1 MLCQNHPQFVDE
13 DEKNVLHQWDY
24 NKTQYTLIL
33 IISSCYVKII
43 KKKIITLCGTKSWTF
58 KEMIYYVKC
67 SWLRINYWGKGI
79 VSSAISHKKAH

>member
-33 IISSCYVKII
+33 IISSCYTKII
-43 KKKIITLCGTKSWTF
+43 KNNYPMWYKILNIQGDDILC
-58 KEMIYYVKC
+58 EMLMVKDQL
-67 SWLRINYWGKGI
+67 LRQGNCELRDIP
-79 VSSAISHKKAH
+79 